1 NNSQWVLLAALRRPK
16 IRIKQGV
23 SAFFCLIASYGGCLN
38 PKFDDGKFGGKL
50 PPPKVSYRQSA
61 FDRYSHS

>member
-1 NNSQWVLLAALRRPK
+1 MTVNLAVSYRP
-16 IRIKQGV
+16 
-23 SAFFCLIASYGGCLN
+23 
-38 PKFDDGKFGGKL
+38 